1 MKMQET
7 MDKELAEAIATLNRA
22 NDLLMSIFSTKE
34 ADTEEMAD
42 CTRCGQEV
50 EAETLVTCGDWHLC
64 ELCQGDI

>member
-1 MKMQET
+1 MNMKET
-7 MDKELAEAIATLNRA
+7 IEAEQAEAIATLNRA

-34 ADTEEMAD
+34 AETEEMAD

-50 EAETLVTCGDWHLC
+50 EADSLVTYGDWHLC

>member
-1 MKMQET
+1 MKQA
-7 MDKELAEAIATLNRA
+7 MDTELDQAITSLQRA
-22 NDLLMSIFSTKE
+22 NDLLMSIFNTKE

-50 EAETLVTCGDWHLC
+50 EAETLVTYGDWHLC